1 MRVCLKGA
9 SYKNKPLGRKETFNA
24 NKTKRVGRKGRR
36 NMGLKEEPCFSEII
50 AGEPWALEG
59 EAASHGSCGPSQRV
73 DPDPLKSPSL
83 ALPDVWHQTPS
94 ALDFFS

>member
-1 MRVCLKGA
+1 M
-9 SYKNKPLGRKETFNA
+9 S
-24 NKTKRVGRKGRR
+24 
-36 NMGLKEEPCFSEII
+36 LKEEPCFSEII

-73 DPDPLKSPSL
+73 APDTLRSSSL